1 MSDDTTES
9 LLAAGAELLR
19 ENDAVARMLAKDGSL
34 WSDDA
39 TVAALCSQRLGW
51 LDLPSTMPAR
61 LPDMTAFADVV
72 ATDGFRDV
80 IVCGMGG
87 SGLAPEVFS
96 EVFGHATGRPH
107 VTVLDTTDPFA
118 IRTLEQE
125 LDLRQTLFI
134 VSSKSGTTIETDAL
148 RRHFTSRLRSAR
160 LGVSRHL
167 VAITDA
173 GSELERIAT
182 AERWR
187 GVFLSPSDVGG
198 RFSALSPFGLVPAA
212 LMGAPV
218 EGLLASAAEQVAA
231 LRANGVESGPAALG
245 ALLGAAARAGR
256 DKLVLYTSPAVTSLG
271 VWAEQLI
278 AESTGK
284 HGTYGPAG
292 ILPLTVDGATGA
304 LADRVALRVELT
316 GENAPDVDKTVP
328 ALAVALADRSELGG
342 VMLALEAATA
352 LASVIIGVEPFDQ
365 PDVASSKA
373 ATLAV
378 LAGEGERAPF
388 SRLDDLAPAIDAVT
402 DNGYVAILDYM
413 PPGGEHH
420 VEALSERIR
429 ALTGA
434 AVTIGTGPRYLHS
447 TGQLH
452 KGGPANGVFVVLEG
466 PMATYT
472 DDDPPIPGKDLTF
485 GQLFAAQAEG
495 DVRALLARGREVV
508 RLRIRDLERLD
519 ALLA

>member
-1 MSDDTTES
+1 VSGETES
-9 LLAAGAELLR
+9 LLAAGAAALR
-19 ENDAVARMLAKDGSL
+19 ETDAVARMLAKDGSL
-34 WSDDA
+34 WSSDA
-39 TVAALCSQRLGW
+39 VVAALCAQRLGW

-61 LPDMTAFADVV
+61 LPDIQAFADLV

-80 IVCGMGG
+80 VVCGMGG

-125 LDLRQTLFI
+125 LDLRSTLFI
-134 VSSKSGTTIETDAL
+134 ISSKSGTTVETDAL
-148 RRHFTSRLRSAR
+148 RRHFSAR
-160 LGVSRHL
+160 LARANLGADRHL
-167 VAITDA
+167 VAITDE
-173 GSELERIAT
+173 GSELEALAK
-182 AERWR
+182 AEQWR
-187 GVFLSPSDVGG
+187 AVFLSPADVGG

-218 EGLLASAAEQVAA
+218 EGLLAGAAEQVAA
-231 LRANGVESGPAALG
+231 LRADGIESGPAVLG

-256 DKLVLYTSPAVTSLG
+256 DKLVLYTSPALTSLA

-284 HGTYGPAG
+284 HGVHGPAG
-292 ILPLTVDGATGA
+292 ILPLAVDSAAGA
-304 LADRVALRVELT
+304 LLDRVALRIELT
-316 GENAPDVDKTVP
+316 GERAPDVDPAVP
-328 ALAVALADRSELGG
+328 ALAVALAERAELGG
-342 VMLALEAATA
+342 VMVALEAATA
-352 LASVIIGVEPFDQ
+352 LASVILGVEPFDQ
-365 PDVASSKA
+365 PDVASSKS

-388 SRLDDLAPAIDAVT
+388 SRLNDLADAVDAVT
-402 DNGYVAILDYM
+402 DSGYVAILDYL

-420 VEALSERIR
+420 VEGLSERIR
-429 ALTGA
+429 ARTGA

-466 PMATYT
+466 PVATYT
-472 DDDPPIPGKDLTF
+472 EDDLPIPGKDLTF

-508 RLRIRDLERLD
+508 RLRIRDLEVLD